1 MTEGAN
7 VLTVS
12 QLNEYIKKVIDA
24 DSFLSGVY
32 VKGEISNFVAHRTGH
47 YYFTL
52 KDQGSLIK
60 SVMFASSASKL
71 KFVPEN
77 NMKVILHGRVA
88 AFTRDGTYNFYC
100 DRMEPDGIGALYIAF
115 EQLKRKLTAEG
126 LFDQSRK
133 KPLPKIPTRIGVIT
147 SPTGA
152 AVWDIINIVTRRFKY
167 AKVILYPSL
176 VQGEDAPPQL
186 ISGLEYFNRTG
197 SADVIIIGRGGGSM
211 EDLWAFNN
219 ESLARA
225 IYASRI
231 PVISAVGHETDFT
244 ICDFVADRRA
254 PTPSAA
260 AEIAVPDTL
269 ELMRKINNITGRME
283 LLLSKNI
290 ERKKMHLKMLSESRV
305 MINPLNMLDEKKAIL
320 LSEIIR
326 LEAALKGN
334 TVAKKNRFIE
344 LSSMLSALNPLS
356 VLSRGFSAVFDK
368 EGSLIKS
375 AAAVKP
381 GDELSLRLKDGE
393 IRTTVKEIEIFD
405 GEDNE

>member
-326 LEAALKGN
+326 LEAAIKGN

>member
-1 MTEGAN
+1 
-7 VLTVS
+7 
-12 QLNEYIKKVIDA
+12 
-24 DSFLSGVY
+24 
-32 VKGEISNFVAHRTGH
+32 
-47 YYFTL
+47 
-52 KDQGSLIK
+52 
-60 SVMFASSASKL
+60 
-71 KFVPEN
+71 
-77 NMKVILHGRVA
+77 
-88 AFTRDGTYNFYC
+88 
-100 DRMEPDGIGALYIAF
+100 
-115 EQLKRKLTAEG
+115 
-126 LFDQSRK
+126 
-133 KPLPKIPTRIGVIT
+133 
-147 SPTGA
+147 
-152 AVWDIINIVTRRFKY
+152 
-167 AKVILYPSL
+167 
-176 VQGEDAPPQL
+176 
-186 ISGLEYFNRTG
+186 
-197 SADVIIIGRGGGSM
+197 M

-269 ELMRKINNITGRME
+269 ELTRKINNITGRME

-326 LEAALKGN
+326 LEAAIKGN

>member
-269 ELMRKINNITGRME
+269 ELTRKINNITGRME

-326 LEAALKGN
+326 LEAAIKGN

>member
-269 ELMRKINNITGRME
+269 ELMRKIYNITGRME

-326 LEAALKGN
+326 LDSA
-334 TVAKKNRFIE
+334 F
-344 LSSMLSALNPLS
+344 SSFLLHTLTSATPS
-356 VLSRGFSAVFDK
+356 SKRASDESRGASPFSSERTITSSLAIASSKFIFFSLLIVF
-368 EGSLIKS
+368 SIKNFYFFHRCS
-375 AAAVKP
+375 YFTVFKP
-381 GDELSLRLKDGE
+381 QA
-393 IRTTVKEIEIFD
+393 
-405 GEDNE
+405 